1 MCCYRIPE
9 MKIQEGRVSIEED
22 VVIGKAGDNDLKG
35 DIFLPPKKKKNRPAI
50 LIVHGGGWLEGDKTQ
65 LRGYGILLSRL
76 GFVCMCNSYRLSTES
91 IWPAQIQD
99 VNCAVRYLRA
109 NIDSL
114 GIDPNRIGITG
125 NSAGGHLS
133 LMAAAEG
140 YDKEFE
146 GEGGNNHVSSKV
158 KAVCAIYPPT
168 TIKNLTQMNPLDN
181 AFLML
186 MGKDAEQSQYTKASP
201 INYVTDNYPPT
212 MLIHGSSD
220 SLVKLKDSTDFY
232 EALIKAKRPAELH
245 IFSEEE
251 HAFDGERSY
260 GRSVADLQG
269 LFFIKYL

>member
-1 MCCYRIPE
+1 
-9 MKIQEGRVSIEED
+9 MKIQEGRVSIQEN
-22 VVIGKAGDNDLKG
+22 VVIGKAGNRDLEA
-35 DIFLPPKKKKNRPAI
+35 DIFQPPKKEKNRPAV

-76 GFVCMCNSYRLSTES
+76 GFVCMCNSYRLSDEA

-109 NIDSL
+109 NAKDL
-114 GIDPNRIGITG
+114 GVDPDRIGITG

-140 YDKEFE
+140 YPEEFE
-146 GEGGNNHVSSKV
+146 GDGGNNHITSQI

-168 TIKNLTQMNPLDN
+168 TIKNLTHIDPLEN

-186 MGKDAEQSQYTKASP
+186 MGKKAEQLEYDKASP
-201 INYVTDNYPPT
+201 MSYINENYPPT

-220 SLVKLKDSTDFY
+220 SVVKLRDSKDLY
-232 EALIKAKRPAELH
+232 EALIAANRPAELH

-251 HAFDGERSY
+251 HAFDGDPPY
-260 GRSVADLQG
+260 GRVVADLQA
-269 LFFIKYL
+269 LFFNKYL